1 MHRHNSDSI
10 ALRNPPLPLSL
21 SCLSFSTSFPNFTT
35 LESRLRWGF
44 FFSGN
49 KTVFEFSLKKKT
61 FAVLN
66 RYDFCLFLHSLQK
79 EGIFRR
85 KIFVARIKV
94 SFTAIM
100 ELFRSFEKV
109 ISVTSF
115 EIHIESIIRAIKKF
129 LPTRNTIKQTPT
141 PFTLPFHRRLNKPP
155 TPLQM
160 SKTNQKERKFRTGSR
175 RMEERNR

>member
-1 MHRHNSDSI
+1 M
-10 ALRNPPLPLSL
+10 
-21 SCLSFSTSFPNFTT
+21 
-35 LESRLRWGF
+35 
-44 FFSGN
+44 
-49 KTVFEFSLKKKT
+49 KKKT

-129 LPTRNTIKQTPT
+129 LPTCNTIKQTLT